1 MEEKT
6 VKFDL
11 SADKLL
17 DIAEARIDGGDAIG
31 ALRMLH
37 KSLALYGPGADE
49 YADLAEAY
57 DDLEIFDLA
66 ANNWFRFL
74 DVCEADERVDAY
86 EGLAACY
93 YNLGNE
99 ARAMYYYEQMLHDK
113 YVTPSNNFEMGEMF
127 SHPPRKPF
135 RVTWPPERADYSE
148 EVDAGLR
155 ALKSGEFDVAEEKF
169 RAVPERSPYR
179 NAAMNFLAVS
189 YLLQGK
195 AKAAEEICTSLLDRD
210 PDSVQVLATYAAV
223 LTEQDRREEGL
234 AVAKKLAS
242 LAAESP
248 DEMYKIATVC
258 CENGLYEEAY
268 EKFRILEKT
277 VSCDLTL
284 LYFKAVAAH
293 KCGKVREALAGFGKI
308 LDLYPDAAVAR
319 YYFRAVRAQAEE
331 GAPAPETAFY
341 YRVPKEERA
350 ERVGLLA
357 ALADVSASAVR
368 NYCKETDITELLE
381 WCFDESDGQEPKLQ
395 VLGINVAVRGGM
407 DEFVCD
413 VLLDSTVSDVVKVE
427 TVQRLCERNRD
438 FSCGV
443 VLSDVYRRI
452 CFDRVELGRAKR
464 SKFVAAYAVCFSRF
478 VLFDQ
483 ADGEQ
488 LRDATELLYDKL
500 EETGGLAA
508 DLDEDSLACAI
519 YLAGTHVNRS
529 RAVEVLQL
537 LGANGEKVAALMK
550 CLHREEVAAA
560 DAADGAGK
568 KGDGEE

>member
-1 MEEKT
+1 M
-6 VKFDL
+6 
-11 SADKLL
+11 
-17 DIAEARIDGGDAIG
+17 
-31 ALRMLH
+31 
-37 KSLALYGPGADE
+37 
-49 YADLAEAY
+49 
-57 DDLEIFDLA
+57 
-66 ANNWFRFL
+66 
-74 DVCEADERVDAY
+74 
-86 EGLAACY
+86 
-93 YNLGNE
+93 
-99 ARAMYYYEQMLHDK
+99 
-113 YVTPSNNFEMGEMF
+113 
-127 SHPPRKPF
+127 
-135 RVTWPPERADYSE
+135 
-148 EVDAGLR
+148 
-155 ALKSGEFDVAEEKF
+155 
-169 RAVPERSPYR
+169 
-179 NAAMNFLAVS
+179 
-189 YLLQGK
+189 
-195 AKAAEEICTSLLDRD
+195 
-210 PDSVQVLATYAAV
+210 
-223 LTEQDRREEGL
+223 
-234 AVAKKLAS
+234 
-242 LAAESP
+242 
-248 DEMYKIATVC
+248 
-258 CENGLYEEAY
+258 
-268 EKFRILEKT
+268 
-277 VSCDLTL
+277 SCDLTL

-537 LGANGEKVAALMK
+537 LGANGEKVAALMT